1 MRKVKTAQNY
11 KKILTEDVYITK
23 PEAKGFVYINPSIT
37 FWKKFV
43 GIVFHSAKLARS
55 GMYDRY
61 EWANSSID
69 IWQALENAGM
79 QFEFTGLRNIITTD
93 EPVVFISNHM
103 STLETVVFPAIIQP
117 IKPITFVVK
126 KELLSV
132 PKFKHI
138 LSARD
143 PIVVGRQ
150 NPRED
155 LTIVMEEGS
164 RKIKEGRSIVIFPQS
179 TRNNVFNPETFN
191 SLGVKLA
198 KKNNIKVIPVAL
210 VTDAWG
216 NGRYIKE
223 FGKIDIKKK
232 VRIAFGPA
240 LNANSTEVNVH
251 KFVTDFIIQNL
262 KNWGRYDCLP
272 DSI

>member
-1 MRKVKTAQNY
+1 MEAATKY
-11 KKILTEDVYITK
+11 KKIFADDIYATN
-23 PEAKGFVYINPSIT
+23 PESKGRIYINSSIT
-37 FWKKFV
+37 FWKRFV
-43 GIVFHSAKLARS
+43 GIVFKSASLAQA
-55 GMYDRY
+55 GKYDGY
-61 EWANSSID
+61 QWANSSID
-69 IWQALENAGM
+69 ILDALENAGM
-79 QFEFTGLRNIITTD
+79 QFEFTGLKNIQTT
-93 EPVVFISNHM
+93 EGPVVFISNHM
-103 STLETVVFPAIIQP
+103 STLETVVLPGIIQP
-117 IKPITFVVK
+117 VKPITFVVK

-155 LTIVMEEGS
+155 LTTVMEEGS

-179 TRNNVFNPETFN
+179 TRNHVFNPESFN

-198 KKNNIKVIPVAL
+198 KRNNIKVIPIAL

-216 NGRYIKE
+216 NGRYMKE
-223 FGKIDIKKK
+223 FGKIDIRKK

-240 LNANSTEVNVH
+240 LNAGATDINVH
-251 KFVTDFIIQNL
+251 KYITDFIIQNL
-262 KNWGRYDCLP
+262 KNWGRTDCLP
-272 DSI
+272 ESLQ